1 MTSLYFFSL
10 EKQMTSLQNIIRD
23 ELSKHV
29 EYKLIFLTF
38 LLYKMFAT
46 ILYAMKRIKYKIRH
60 FSKITFFLKDRILHN
75 YYKFFSN

>member
-1 MTSLYFFSL
+1 
-10 EKQMTSLQNIIRD
+10 MTSLQNIIRD

-46 ILYAMKRIKYKIRH
+46 ILYAMKRIKYKKSDIFQKLL
-60 FSKITFFLKDRILHN
+60 FS
-75 YYKFFSN
+75 